1 MSMDRSNPPEA
12 SHVHHV
18 AGTRRFSNRTSH
30 HLNLVDTQPS
40 QASRPRRLRWIKPAT
55 LAAGL
60 LALLIP
66 TSVAL
71 ALFTNGGFE
80 AGDFSSWTQT
90 NFLNFGLVGS
100 PPFTEAS
107 IVRTAGGSNQS
118 IVVGPNTP
126 LSQPDSVLGASASL
140 RWPRF
145 GSFAA
150 RVNGPTTGRI
160 SNTLLQTDVI
170 TSSDVDTVD
179 GKVHLRFA
187 FAPVLEDPGH
197 DPEDQPFFYI
207 NLKNVTKGNAVLYE
221 TFNYANQ
228 AGIPWQTIVVGGRTF
243 RYVDWIV
250 VDIAPGNI
258 ALEVGDTVTLEVI
271 AADCSLSGHAGWVYV
286 DAFGSLIPGLTVV
299 KTAPAQVN
307 ANTDLTYNFTYRN
320 SGATTIANV
329 QVTEAIPAN
338 TTFVSV
344 SDTVNCSESSGT
356 VTCNFGTLDP
366 DDSGTFTVTVHVDPG
381 ATGTISNG
389 DYDIS
394 GTAYPAL
401 LGPLVTTDITAAL
414 LADLSIT
421 KSDAFTQV
429 SQGQT
434 VTYTIVAENNGPN
447 AVIGASVSDSF
458 PSELSGVSWTC
469 ATSGGASCT
478 ASGTGNISDTIDL
491 PVGSIATYT
500 VTGVVAIGSSGN
512 LSNIASIGPPG
523 GITDSDSTNDGDID
537 TDTILDNQIPT
548 VSDFSK
554 SAAAGAIVTFTSGDF
569 TTRFNDPDSD
579 PLDSIRVISLPANGT
594 LYLNGVPVSVNDVIA
609 AANLALLTFTGDP
622 GWTGSTSFQWN
633 GSDGTMFADD
643 PAVVT
648 INITDV
654 TGAGLPAT
662 GFAPGR
668 QTALPGQPITDAYT
682 DLGTLWLEI
691 PSLQLKETIVG
702 VPQTG
707 RSWDVTWLG
716 ERIGYLEGTA
726 FPSLSG
732 NSALTGHVYLSDG
745 LPGPFYG
752 LHRLTWGDQVIL
764 HAWGLA
770 FTYEVRESAS
780 VSSYDLSPL
789 RHENGSWVTL
799 LTCSGYDSRTGKYSQ
814 RLATRAALIDV
825 SSDR

>member
-1 MSMDRSNPPEA
+1 M
-12 SHVHHV
+12 
-18 AGTRRFSNRTSH
+18 
-30 HLNLVDTQPS
+30 
-40 QASRPRRLRWIKPAT
+40 
-55 LAAGL
+55 
-60 LALLIP
+60 LALLVP
-66 TSVAL
+66 SSVAL

-90 NFLNFGLVGS
+90 NFLNFGLTGS

-126 LSQPDSVLGASASL
+126 LSQPDSILGATASL

-145 GSFAA
+145 GSYAA

-170 TSSDVDTVD
+170 TSADVDTVD

-197 DPEDQPFFYI
+197 TASQQPYFYI
-207 NLKNVTKGNAVLYE
+207 NLKNVTKGNVVLYE

-228 AGIPWQTIVVGGRTF
+228 PGTPWQTIVVGGRTF
-243 RYVDWIV
+243 RYTDWIV

-271 AADCSLSGHAGWVYV
+271 AADCSLGGHAGWVYV
-286 DAFGSLIPGLTVV
+286 DAFGTLIPGLTVV

-307 ANTDLTYNFTYRN
+307 ADSDLTYSFTYRN
-320 SGATTIANV
+320 SGATTISNV
-329 QVTEAIPAN
+329 QVTEAIPAG

-344 SDTVNCSESSGT
+344 SDTVNCSEASGT
-356 VTCNFGTLDP
+356 VTCDFGTLDP
-366 DDSGTFTVTVHVDPG
+366 DDSGTFTVTVHVDSG

-389 DYDIS
+389 DYAIS

-414 LADLSIT
+414 LADLSMT
-421 KSDAFTQV
+421 KSDPFTQV

-434 VTYTIVAENNGPN
+434 VTYTIVAENTGPN
-447 AVIGASVSDSF
+447 PVTGALVSDSF
-458 PSELSGVSWTC
+458 PAELSGVSWTC

-478 ASGTGNISDTIDL
+478 ASGTGDISDTVDL
-491 PVGSIATYT
+491 PVGSTATYT
-500 VTGVVAIGSSGN
+500 ATGVVVVGSSGN
-512 LSNIASIGPPG
+512 LSNIASIGPPS
-523 GITDSDSTNDGDID
+523 GITDSDTSNDGDID

-554 SAAAGAIVTFTSGDF
+554 SAAAGATVTFTSGDF
-569 TTRFNDPDSD
+569 TSRFSDPDSD
-579 PLDSIRVISLPANGT
+579 PLDSIQVLSLPANGT
-594 LYLNGVPVSVNDVIA
+594 LYLSGVPVSVNDVIA
-609 AANLALLTFTGDP
+609 ASNLALLTFVGDP

-633 GSDGTMFADD
+633 GSDGSVYADD
-643 PAVVT
+643 PAV
-648 INITDV
+648 ITL
-654 TGAGLPAT
+654 TLSAAAGSSLPAT
-662 GFAPGR
+662 GFAPG
-668 QTALPGQPITDAYT
+668 QETPLPIQPAGSAYA
-682 DLGTLWLEI
+682 DLGSLWLEV
-691 PSLQLKETIVG
+691 PSLQLKASIVG
-702 VPQTG
+702 VPQTN
-707 RSWDVTWLG
+707 RNWDVTWLDK
-716 ERIGYLEGTA
+716 RIGYLEGTA

-752 LHRLTWGDQVIL
+752 LRGLAWGDQIVL

-770 FTYEVRESAS
+770 YTYEVRGSAF
-780 VSSYDLSPL
+780 VSPYDLSPL
-789 RHENGSWVTL
+789 RHESGSWVTL
-799 LTCSGYDSRTGKYSQ
+799 LTCSGYDARTGKYSQ
-814 RLATRAALIDV
+814 RIAVRAALIDV
-825 SSDR
+825 SRDG